1 MIITLTEWLQKTYKN
16 CTLGSYLR
24 PTVHCNDGFELDIQA
39 SEFHNCSPKK
49 RLPYGGYKTLE
60 IVSTSKP
67 EDILNSYCGRNK
79 NDNFYYNNIPIFII
93 NDIINKHGGIIY
105 FEKDDEYPQIIMNV
119 EFESILSYENNM
131 FDHCTCDGFTFK
143 INGKDIPI
151 DFGTYSYIDY
161 KNILKEENNKKEI
174 LFKSNMICG
183 LGGLESIGNK
193 YILDVYDDE
202 YSLLGL
208 DRKYIT
214 AMYLSNLTSIED
226 IRIDYGYDT
235 ECLSE
240 KILSIE
246 FIDGETSKSY
256 IVPKSIIDDY
266 NNKGEK

>member
-1 MIITLTEWLQKTYKN
+1 
-16 CTLGSYLR
+16 
-24 PTVHCNDGFELDIQA
+24 
-39 SEFHNCSPKK
+39 
-49 RLPYGGYKTLE
+49 
-60 IVSTSKP
+60 
-67 EDILNSYCGRNK
+67 
-79 NDNFYYNNIPIFII
+79 
-93 NDIINKHGGIIY
+93 
-105 FEKDDEYPQIIMNV
+105 MNV

-151 DFGTYSYIDY
+151 DFDTYSYTDY

-183 LGGLESIGNK
+183 LES
-193 YILDVYDDE
+193 LDVYDDE